1 MGGGGALIKLNAA
14 TGGHAFSEG
23 NNDPGSAMFQIHL
36 TNAANVHAS
45 EIQLRRR
52 DDGPDQ
58 LVAMVRGDAV
68 LMAELD
74 ETQAADLLSQAFAAC
89 DGADQFTPGAARMM
103 RMTGERQGLP
113 AGVSQV
119 LMQFMAAGGGRRL
132 VGRIAYEGD
141 VCCGSCGGGG

>member
-1 MGGGGALIKLNAA
+1 
-14 TGGHAFSEG
+14 
-23 NNDPGSAMFQIHL
+23 MFHTYL
-36 TNAANVHAS
+36 TNAVNVHAS
-45 EIQLRRR
+45 EIQLRSR
-52 DDGPDQ
+52 DDGPDH

-74 ETQAADLLSQAFAAC
+74 DAQTNDLLSQAFAAC

-103 RMTGERQGLP
+103 RMTGERKGLP
-113 AGVSQV
+113 TGVTQV

-141 VCCGSCGGGG
+141 LCCGTCGG